1 MRFTFEQALRRKCEQ
16 NPDLSLLLSQW
27 EYDRR
32 LVSDALQTI
41 LRYFPHYS
49 RHDASHSNTIL
60 VQVARMLGPAR
71 IEALSATDLWLLLEA
86 AYQHDIGMVVTD
98 EQVRNWWN
106 TPGFKDF
113 VSQLRDSPDAEL
125 RQASTLFDGRAP
137 PDGLARDWPVEV
149 SRILTLTIAEYAR
162 RQHAS
167 NAAQIIMDPVRT
179 IGLQSPRTHLIP
191 ARLFRLLG
199 KICAHHGRS
208 FEDTMLLPFEEA
220 GLGTDDAHPRFV
232 ACMLRLGDLL
242 DLDNGRFCPV
252 MSRSFGT
259 LPASSLAHYEKHA
272 SINHFQV
279 SPTRIEVETECA
291 SYEAY
296 EVTDQ
301 WLEWLR
307 GELKNQMAQWSEVA
321 PSRDFGAL
329 PSLGKVQAH
338 IKGYLTLEPGRRPR
352 FEVDREQIL
361 TLVRG
366 ANIYANHFSCIRE
379 LLQNAVDATILRV
392 WADRWS
398 SKSSEELSKL
408 TPASLREVLKEFPI
422 RVGFE
427 RVPSDEASQTGRWRV
442 FIEDKGTGISLNDV
456 RYIQRIGASSKNP
469 DRQRMIREMPEWMR
483 PSGIFGI
490 GLQSAFLFTDKV
502 MLRSRHHATQEA
514 IEVILQN
521 GQGNGMDGLSIRR
534 LEGAEARI
542 PVGTTVEFHLALA
555 RIPKSRGFIASTHF
569 SEARKAFDPVTGL
582 DFPHEIEFTKAII
595 RNFSEACACPITI
608 QGIPPQAPPTENLF
622 DKADFDPETN
632 LELTLEVTTRDDTHA
647 RLYYR
652 GAPLNTISH
661 RSSHQFLNIH
671 CNIHDGR
678 ASDFLLINREQLTDE
693 GEQAIQKSLEKTI
706 KKVLPRHIS
715 ELRRKQPESP
725 EIKAASLSAKLLNLD
740 AHIARKEWLG
750 YQLIVRDGKEMSLD
764 ELLSKERVDLI
775 HPDGYSSGSPTLV
788 FRRGE
793 SQVEIQMGGDY
804 WWLNYLLPE
813 SFEHHGYHAY
823 GQRNI
828 GIYIFSRYRKD
839 SGVSKEGMRSL
850 MQNLHSRAAFF
861 GASYRLSIPCP
872 DEYQTLQYI
881 PGERD
886 ELFGRLAPWYRP
898 RMVCPF
904 VSRDR
909 QVTVP
914 SPHKLVQWTAQNAAG
929 ERKSEAEIARAL
941 WGFIRETDELMAE
954 EWKERKAYDLQ
965 RVRFE
970 LSRWLD

>member
-1 MRFTFEQALRRKCEQ
+1 MWFTFEQALRRKCEQ

-32 LVSDALQTI
+32 LVSDALQTV

-71 IEALSATDLWLLLEA
+71 IDALSATDLWLLLEA

-98 EQVRNWWN
+98 EKVRSWWS

-113 VSQLRDSPDAEL
+113 LSQLSDNPDPEL
-125 RQASTLFDGRAP
+125 RQASTLFDGRSP
-137 PDGLARDWPVEV
+137 PEGLARDWPIEV

-179 IGLQSPRTHLIP
+179 IGLHSPRTHLIP
-191 ARLFRLLG
+191 MRLFRLLG

-208 FEDTMLLPFEEA
+208 FEDTMLLPSEEA

-279 SPTRIEVETECA
+279 STTRIEVEAECG
-291 SYEAY
+291 SYESY

-307 GELKNQMAQWSEVA
+307 AELKNQMAQWSEVA

-469 DRQRMIREMPEWMR
+469 DRQRMVREMPEWMR

-514 IEVILQN
+514 IEVTLQN
-521 GQGNGMDGLSIRR
+521 GQGNSMDGLSIRR

-542 PVGTTVEFHLALA
+542 PVGTRVEFHLELA
-555 RIPKSRGFIASTHF
+555 RIPSQLGFNELIQF
-569 SEARKAFDPVTGL
+569 SEAREAFDPVTGL
-582 DFPHEIEFTKAII
+582 DFPHEIEFTKEIV
-595 RNFSEACACPITI
+595 RKFSEACACPITI
-608 QGIPPQAPPTENLF
+608 AGAPNQTLVTGNLF
-622 DKADFDPETN
+622 DKAAFDPETN
-632 LELTLEVTTRDDTHA
+632 LEITLEVSPHDDTQI
-647 RLYYR
+647 RFYYR
-652 GAPLNTISH
+652 GAPLSTLTH
-661 RSSHQFLNIH
+661 RSNYRFLNIR

-678 ASDFLLINREQLTDE
+678 ASDFLLINREQLTEE
-693 GEQAIQKSLEKTI
+693 GAQVIHRKLQRTVKKFLPSHVGELRSKSPES
-706 KKVLPRHIS
+706 S
-715 ELRRKQPESP
+715 ELE
-725 EIKAASLSAKLLNLD
+725 AASLSSKLLALGPEVT
-740 AHIARKEWLG
+740 KEEWRRFRLR
-750 YQLIVRDGKEMSLD
+750 VRDGKQMPLD

-775 HPDGYSSGSPTLV
+775 HPIGYSSSGPTLI

-793 SQVEIQMGGDY
+793 SQAEIQMGNDY
-804 WWLNYLLPE
+804 WWLNYMLPD
-813 SFEHHGYHAY
+813 FFDHHGYH
-823 GQRNI
+823 GQRAT
-828 GIYIFSRYRKD
+828 GRYVFSRRRED
-839 SGVSKEGMRSL
+839 AGVSKEG
-850 MQNLHSRAAFF
+850 LHSILLELDTSNPFLL
-861 GASYRLSIPCP
+861 ASHRPSMPCP
-872 DEYQTLQYI
+872 EEYQALQYI
-881 PGERD
+881 SGELD

-909 QVTVP
+909 QITLP
-914 SPHKLVQWTAQNAAG
+914 NIDKLVQWTAQNAAG
-929 ERKSEAEIARAL
+929 ERKSEIEIARAL
-941 WGFIRETDELMAE
+941 WDFIRETDELMAE

-965 RVRFE
+965 RVKYE

>member
-1 MRFTFEQALRRKCEQ
+1 MWFTFEQALRRKCEQ

-32 LVSDALQTI
+32 LVSDALQTV

-98 EQVRNWWN
+98 EQVRDWWK

-113 VSQLRDSPDAEL
+113 LSQLRDSPDPEL
-125 RQASTLFDGRAP
+125 RQASTLFDGRSP
-137 PDGLARDWPVEV
+137 PEGLARDWPVEV

-162 RQHAS
+162 RQHAA
-167 NAAQIIMDPVRT
+167 NAARIIMDPVRT
-179 IGLQSPRTHLIP
+179 IGMQSPRTHLIP
-191 ARLFRLLG
+191 TRLFRLLG

-208 FEDTMLLPFEEA
+208 FEDTMQLPFEEA

-279 SPTRIEVETECA
+279 SPTRIEVEAECA
-291 SYEAY
+291 NYESY

-307 GELKNQMAQWSEVA
+307 GELKNQLAQWSEVA

-338 IKGYLTLEPGRRPR
+338 IKDYLTLEPGRRPR

-392 WADRWS
+392 WAERWS
-398 SKSSEELSKL
+398 AKSSEELSKL

-442 FIEDKGTGISLNDV
+442 SIEDKGTGISLNDV

-469 DRQRMIREMPEWMR
+469 DRQRMIQEMPEWMR

-490 GLQSAFLFTDKV
+490 GLQSAFLFTDRV
-502 MLRSRHHATQEA
+502 TLRSRHHATQEA
-514 IEVILQN
+514 IEVTLQN

-542 PVGTTVEFHLALA
+542 PVGARVEFHLELA
-555 RIPKSRGFIASTHF
+555 RIPSQLGFRELIHF
-569 SEARKAFDPVTGL
+569 SKAFEAFDPVTGF
-582 DFPHEIEFTKAII
+582 DFPHEIEFTKEIV
-595 RNFSEACACPITI
+595 RNFSEACACPIAIEGSSI
-608 QGIPPQAPPTENLF
+608 QTPPTANLF

-632 LELTLEVTTRDDTHA
+632 LEITLEGTTREDTQVQY
-647 RLYYR
+647 YYR
-652 GAPLNTISH
+652 GAPISSLFH
-661 RSSHQFLNIH
+661 QGNYQFLTVR

-678 ASDFLLINREQLTDE
+678 ASDLLLINREQFTEE
-693 GEQAIQKSLEKTI
+693 GEQAIRGKLERTINKFLPNHIGELRI
-706 KKVLPRHIS
+706 KKPDS
-715 ELRRKQPESP
+715 TEL
-725 EIKAASLSAKLLNLD
+725 AVASLAAKLLKLSPD
-740 AHIARKEWLG
+740 VTREDWRRFRLR
-750 YQLIVRDGKEMSLD
+750 VRDGKEMPLD
-764 ELLSKERVDLI
+764 ELLAKDRVDLI
-775 HPDGYSSGSPTLV
+775 HPIGYSNHGPTV
-788 FRRGE
+788 IFRRGE
-793 SQVEIQMGGDY
+793 SQVEIQMGEGHG
-804 WWLNYLLPE
+804 WLNFILPGL
-813 SFEHHGYHAY
+813 FEYHGYH
-823 GQRNI
+823 GQRAT
-828 GIYIFSRYRKD
+828 GRYVFSRRPED
-839 SGVSKEGMRSL
+839 SGVSKEG
-850 MQNLHSRAAFF
+850 LHSILLELLTSDPFWLP
-861 GASYRLSIPCP
+861 SYRLSMPCP
-872 DEYQTLQYI
+872 DKYKGLQYI
-881 PGERD
+881 PGERNA
-886 ELFGRLAPWYRP
+886 LFGRLAPWYWP

-904 VSRDR
+904 VSRDG
-909 QVTVP
+909 QVTIP
-914 SPHKLVQWTAQNAAG
+914 SPDKLVQWTAQNAAG

-941 WGFIRETDELMAE
+941 WSFIRETDELMAE
-954 EWKERKAYDLQ
+954 DWKERKAYDLQ